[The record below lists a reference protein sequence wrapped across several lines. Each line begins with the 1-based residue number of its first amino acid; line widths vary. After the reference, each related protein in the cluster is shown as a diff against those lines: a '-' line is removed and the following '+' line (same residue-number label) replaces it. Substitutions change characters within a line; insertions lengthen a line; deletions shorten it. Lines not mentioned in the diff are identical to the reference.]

1 VSGNSSDLSWG
12 EIVGSDPRSVHDAQR
27 RLHHQRTLNRL
38 TVLCAFIMIVGIG
51 IIVTPFALQHR
62 SQVKLSRASAK
73 ASSEVAKWPDFR
85 TAHALTA
92 ARSYNRCIAQ
102 SGQAVLG
109 EAKDPFAAAGVA
121 PVPAADATGAVAGTG
136 VGVGTGGAAD
146 GTGGT
151 ADDSAVSTLE
161 AADETYRSLLT
172 ADGIDG
178 GIMASVK
185 IPQIDVDLPVYHGT
199 STGVLAAGAGH
210 LYGTSLPV
218 GGPDSHA
225 VITGHR
231 GLVDAAM
238 FTRLDEMEIGDPFY
252 VEVLGTTLGYRVD
265 RIDVIDPEDVNALRV
280 RPGED
285 RVTLMTC
292 TPYGVNTRRLLVS
305 GTRAAIPA
313 SVPHPEDAERD
324 WRERAAFVGGVF
336 LVVLI
341 PAAATLHRNNLQPHM
356 RHAGKFLE

>member
-1 VSGNSSDLSWG
+1 MSRNSSDLSWG
-12 EIVGSDPRSVHDAQR
+12 EIMGSDPRSVHDAQH
-27 RLHHQRTLNRL
+27 RLHRRNVLNRL
-38 TVLCAFIMIVGIG
+38 TVLFAIIMIVGVG
-51 IIVTPFALQHR
+51 IIITPFALQHR
-62 SQVKLSRASAK
+62 SQVKLSRASTK
-73 ASSEVAKWPDFR
+73 VSSEVARWPDFR
-85 TAHALTA
+85 TAHTLAA
-92 ARSYNRCIAQ
+92 ARSYNQYLAH

-121 PVPAADATGAVAGTG
+121 PEPAAAVDEAGAD
-136 VGVGTGGAAD
+136 GAAD
-146 GTGGT
+146 NS
-151 ADDSAVSTLE
+151 ADSTLE
-161 AADETYRSLLT
+161 AADETYQSLLN

-178 GIMASVK
+178 GIMASVR
-185 IPQIDVDLPVYHGT
+185 IPKIDVDLPVYHGT

-218 GGPDSHA
+218 GGRDSHA

-238 FTRLDEMEIGDPFY
+238 FTRLDEMQIGDPFY

-265 RIDVIDPEDVNALRV
+265 RIDVIDPEDVSALRV
-280 RPGED
+280 RSGED

-292 TPYGVNTRRLLVS
+292 TPYGVNTHRLLVS

-324 WRERAAFVGGVF
+324 WRERAAFAGGVF
-336 LVVLI
+336 LVAFV
-341 PAAATLHRNNLQPHM
+341 PAAVTLHRTNLQPHM
-356 RHAGKFLE
+356 QHAGKFLE